1 MTQIETI
8 ETDIE
13 TLLRQQAANF
23 VSRANTCTDP
33 NYNLA
38 SILLRL
44 TGLQI
49 NLDSRFSD
57 RASMKE
63 AKCALDKALFVERK
77 KARMKRWDYDANRHI
92 ALHQARKRLD
102 DLFATAP
109 ITGPG

>member
-8 ETDIE
+8 ETDVE

-23 VSRANTCTDP
+23 VSKANTCPDP

-44 TGLQI
+44 TGFQF
-49 NLDSRFSD
+49 NLDGRFSD
-57 RASMKE
+57 RAKMRE
-63 AKCALDKALFVERK
+63 AKSALDKALFVERK

-92 ALHQARKRLD
+92 ALHQARKRLE
-102 DLFATAP
+102 DLFATNP
-109 ITGPG
+109 